1 MPVYPLWATLPYTL
15 LVLVIVPV
23 YWVEYGPGNFLWFSD
38 IAMFVVL
45 FSLWTGNRLLYSM
58 MAVGVLPF
66 EIIWLADILTL
77 GELTGVAAY
86 MFDNELPLGLR
97 ALSLF
102 HVPLV
107 LFLVWML
114 ARQGYDRRALPLQTL
129 FAWLLLPLTWLLTD
143 PTDNINWVHGLG
155 PGPEPIEILP
165 PVLYLMLYMGLLPV
179 VIYLPT
185 HFILRRLFT
194 ARA

>member
-1 MPVYPLWATLPYTL
+1 MPIYPLWATLPYTL

-23 YWVEYGPGNFLWFSD
+23 YWSEYGPGNFLWFSD
-38 IAMFVVL
+38 VAMFAVL
-45 FSLWTGNRLLYSM
+45 YSLWTGNRLVYSM

-66 EIIWLADILTL
+66 EIVWMVDLLTL

-86 MFDNELPLGLR
+86 MFDDELPLWLR

-114 ARQGYDRRALPLQTL
+114 IRQGYDRRALPLQTL
-129 FAWLLLPLTWLLTD
+129 FAWVLLPLTWWLTD
-143 PTDNINWVHGLG
+143 PESNVNWVHGLG
-155 PGPEPIEILP
+155 PDPIEILP
-165 PVLYLMLYMGLLPV
+165 PVAYLILYMGLLPV
-179 VIYLPT
+179 VIYLPA
-185 HFILRRLFT
+185 HFVLRRLF
-194 ARA
+194 RGR